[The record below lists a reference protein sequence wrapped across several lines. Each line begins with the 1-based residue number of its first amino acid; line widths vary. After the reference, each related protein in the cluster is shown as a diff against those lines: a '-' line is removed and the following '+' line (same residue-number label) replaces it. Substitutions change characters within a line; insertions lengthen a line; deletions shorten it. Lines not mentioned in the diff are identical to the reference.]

1 MLKFAAV
8 YYDCKVKERKIASR
22 LLFRDKILTESLNA
36 NDTTCMS
43 ECQENKETKR
53 DCFCYYSKLNLT
65 NKHMSSRDSVSFF

>member
-8 YYDCKVKERKIASR
+8 YYGCKVKERIASR
-22 LLFRDKILTESLNA
+22 LFRDKILTETLNA

-43 ECQENKETKR
+43 ECQKNKETKR

>member
-8 YYDCKVKERKIASR
+8 YYDCKVKERIASR
-22 LLFRDKILTESLNA
+22 LLFRDKILTETLNA

-43 ECQENKETKR
+43 KCQENKETKR

-65 NKHMSSRDSVSFF
+65 NKHMSSRNSVSFF